1 VVQAH
6 HEFIEALATACI
18 ENFWTEIE
26 AVAAAL
32 IEHGTLSEDQVRNA
46 MNGSRVKPRP

>member
-6 HEFIEALATACI
+6 YEFIEALATACI